1 MATLNQEINVTG
13 NASKSIAEIRKELK
27 AANSELIAAQANFG
41 NYSKEALGAAQK
53 VAQLKDTV
61 QEARETADLFD
72 PGKKFAAFT
81 GALSAVASGFTAV
94 QGAIG
99 ILGVKSEE
107 TEKTLL
113 KVQSALALSQGLS
126 VLSDSAKSFER
137 LNSTIQTNSV
147 FIKANTIVTNLAS
160 KSMQA
165 FGFSVDATSTSF
177 KVLKG
182 AIAATGIGLLI
193 VAIGTLVTA
202 FQDYQGAAEKAKKAQ
217 DELNASQKKGADAAL
232 EAELDAI
239 DRQGRLLVLEAKLR
253 KESEENIFKIEQD
266 TRQLRLSAKLRY
278 QKEIETIDAEAARKN
293 QQAIVKEQ
301 TEIKAAELQ
310 FNIDA
315 VKRKE
320 DLNKELAKKE
330 EERTAKEKEELEK
343 REQALRDAFIRS
355 NNLQLQAIDNTNKA
369 REEAKKKEEEDFD
382 KIQEEFYVNED
393 TNYNERVKLS
403 NRRIALQQAE
413 LEATRRIEDAK
424 FAAASAGL
432 NLLGALAGENEKLA
446 NALFVVDKALAVAK
460 IVVDTQR
467 EIAGY
472 WANPAWTILPD
483 GGATIK
489 SAATAAAKIRAAA
502 SIGTIAATTI
512 AKFKGGSASANFGS
526 GGAISTSGVPMIP
539 QQQAQLTQLN
549 QASINAIGNQAIRAY
564 VVETDVTSNQ
574 QRIAA
579 IKQRARF
586 G

>member
-27 AANSELIAAQANFG
+27 AANGELIAAQANFG
-41 NYSKEALGAAQK
+41 NYSKEALAAAQK

-147 FIKANTIVTNLAS
+147 FIKANTIVTNLAT

-193 VAIGTLVTA
+193 VAIGSLVTA

-217 DELNASQKKGADAAL
+217 EELNASQKKGADAAL
-232 EAELDAI
+232 EAELDSI
-239 DRQGRLLVLEAKLR
+239 ERQGRLLVLEAKLR
-253 KESEENIFKIEQD
+253 KESEENIFKIEQG
-266 TRQLRLSAKLRY
+266 TRQLRLLARERY
-278 QKEIETIDAEAARKN
+278 QKEIELSDAEAARKN

-310 FNIDA
+310 FNIDT

-355 NNLQLQAIDNTNKA
+355 NNLQLKAIDNANKA
-369 REEAKKKEEEDFD
+369 REEAKKKEEEEFE
-382 KIQEEFYVNED
+382 KIQEEFFKKEEED
-393 TNYNERVKLS
+393 LEKRKKITAD
-403 NRRIALQQAE
+403 RIALEESE
-413 LEATRRIEDAK
+413 LEAKRRIEDAK

-432 NLLGALAGENEKLA
+432 NLLGALAGENEKIA
-446 NALFVVDKALAVAK
+446 NTLFVVDKALAIAK

-472 WANPAWTILPD
+472 AAANSPLGIPGLAV
-483 GGATIK
+483 
-489 SAATAAAKIRAAA
+489 TAKMALAAKIRAGAGIA
-502 SIGTIAATTI
+502 TIAATTI
-512 AKFKGGSASANFGS
+512 AKFKGGATAANFGS
-526 GGAISTSGVPMIP
+526 GGAISTAGVPMIP
-539 QQQAQLTQLN
+539 QQQTQLTQLN
-549 QASINAIGNQAIRAY
+549 QASINAIGNQAIKAY

>member
-27 AANSELIAAQANFG
+27 AANSELIAAQSNFG
-41 NYSKEALGAAQK
+41 NYSKEALAAAEK
-53 VAQLKDTV
+53 VATLKDTV
-61 QEARETADLFD
+61 KEAAETAELFD
-72 PGKKFAAFT
+72 PGKKFQAFT

-99 ILGVKSEE
+99 LLGVKSEE
-107 TEKTLL
+107 AEKTLL

-126 VLSDSAKSFER
+126 VLSDSAKQFEK
-137 LNSTIQTNSV
+137 LNAIIQQNSI
-147 FIKANTIVTNLAS
+147 FIKANTIVTNLAT

-165 FGFSVDATSTSF
+165 FGFSVDATATSF
-177 KVLKG
+177 KVLKT

-193 VAIGTLVTA
+193 VAIGSLVSA

-217 DELNASQKKGADAAL
+217 EELNASQKKGADAAL
-232 EAELDAI
+232 EAELDSI
-239 DRQGRLLVLEAKLR
+239 ERQGRLLVLEAKLR
-253 KESEENIFKIEQD
+253 KESEENIFKIEQG
-266 TRQLRLSAKLRY
+266 TRQLRLLARFRY
-278 QKEIETIDAEAARKN
+278 QKIIENVDFEAARKN
-293 QQAIVKEQ
+293 EMAIKKEQ
-301 TEIKAAELQ
+301 SDVAAAEIQ
-310 FNIDA
+310 FNIET

-320 DLNKELAKKE
+320 DLNKQLKAENEKQ
-330 EERTAKEKEELEK
+330 TAQEKEELDK
-343 REQALRDAFIRS
+343 RIEQLREAQVRAFR
-355 NNLQLQAIDNTNKA
+355 LQLQAIDNKNKA
-369 REEAKKKEEEDFD
+369 NEAAQKKEDEDFE
-382 KIQEEFYVNED
+382 KIEEEFYENED
-393 TNYNERVKLS
+393 EDYNNRVKLS
-403 NRRIALQQAE
+403 NRRIALEQAE
-413 LEATRRIEDAK
+413 LEAKRKIEDAK

-483 GGATIK
+483 GGVSVK
-489 SAATAAAKIRAAA
+489 SAATTAAKIRAAA

-512 AKFKGGSASANFGS
+512 AKFKGGATAANFGS
-526 GGAISTSGVPMIP
+526 GGAISTAGVPMIP
-539 QQQAQLTQLN
+539 QQQTQLTQLN
-549 QASINAIGNQAIRAY
+549 QASINAIGNQAIKAY